1 MTVHNNNRLYTS
13 NPYIIIT
20 FKTSTISQKKSIFR
34 MLKSQSTKILIIHC
48 TFVYH

>member
-1 MTVHNNNRLYTS
+1 MTMHSNNRLFTS
-13 NPYIIIT
+13 NPFINIT

-48 TFVYH
+48 TFVCH